1 MEQHTEQ
8 HFDNLAKKV
17 LKNASLEK
25 TSIDFTANIMTTIEA
40 ESKKHFT
47 YKPLIS
53 KIGWF
58 TIIVILSGVSIY
70 MMISNNENS
79 IVFNNLDFSL
89 VSNNGLIE
97 AISGIKFS
105 KTLALAVGF
114 FGIAWLV
121 QLSLLKNY
129 FNKRLQ
135 Y

>member
-8 HFDNLAKKV
+8 HFDDLAKKV
-17 LKNASLEK
+17 LKNTSLEN
-25 TSIDFTANIMTTIEA
+25 TSLDFTANVMRTIEA

-58 TIIVILSGVSIY
+58 AIIVILSGVSIY

-79 IVFNNLDFSL
+79 NLFDTLDFSL
-89 VSNNGLIE
+89 VSNNGLID
-97 AISGIKFS
+97 AISRIKFS
-105 KTLALAVGF
+105 KTLGLTVGF

-129 FNKRLQ
+129 FNNRLQ